1 MAVVVAHLC
10 SFSSCPP
17 GTYKPEAI
25 PGGLTTCLSCPDAK
39 HTSQPGSTTLD
50 DCACKPG
57 YQPIGMTCQVV
68 YCPAQTPPENGFF
81 VQNVCN
87 NHFEAACGVRCQ
99 PGFELHG
106 TGIRLCQADGSWSG
120 TPASCR
126 VRSCPPLSRP
136 QHGLLR
142 CSDGGAYR
150 TQCQVGCERGYR
162 LEGNSTVTCQA
173 NSQWSGPLP
182 RCV

>member
-1 MAVVVAHLC
+1 
-10 SFSSCPP
+10 
-17 GTYKPEAI
+17 
-25 PGGLTTCLSCPDAK
+25 
-39 HTSQPGSTTLD
+39 
-50 DCACKPG
+50 
-57 YQPIGMTCQVV
+57 V

-142 CSDGGAYR
+142 CSDGGASYR

-182 RCV
+182 RCVAEKPLWAPDSAGWIVLPFVCDVVKEKLLIWQWRKQRYFSLFEI

>member
-1 MAVVVAHLC
+1 
-10 SFSSCPP
+10 
-17 GTYKPEAI
+17 
-25 PGGLTTCLSCPDAK
+25 
-39 HTSQPGSTTLD
+39 
-50 DCACKPG
+50 
-57 YQPIGMTCQVV
+57 MTCQVV

-142 CSDGGAYR
+142 CSDGGASYR

-182 RCV
+182 RCVGMSLFCGRKVEYPERTLECWDRTPKINAQKSQAGVRTEVLLAERQLP